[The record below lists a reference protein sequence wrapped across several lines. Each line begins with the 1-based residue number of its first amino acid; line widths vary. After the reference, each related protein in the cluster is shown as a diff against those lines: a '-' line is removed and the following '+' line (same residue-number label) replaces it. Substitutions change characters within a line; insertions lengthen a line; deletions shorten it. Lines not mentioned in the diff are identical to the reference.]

1 MCGSCHD
8 WIHAHPKQAMDQG
21 FIVSSYEEEPWTVPY
36 RLPQGDWQLND
47 CDGGYR
53 LAAKKEELTWD

>member
-1 MCGSCHD
+1 
-8 WIHAHPKQAMDQG
+8 MDQG